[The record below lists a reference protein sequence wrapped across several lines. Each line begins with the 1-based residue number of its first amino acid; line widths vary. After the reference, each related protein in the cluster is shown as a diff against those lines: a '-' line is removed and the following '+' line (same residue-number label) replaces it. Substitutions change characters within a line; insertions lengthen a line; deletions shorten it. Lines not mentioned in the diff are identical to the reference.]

1 MSKASFQLRD
11 EPLDAKQ
18 FELSVRKLADMLA
31 YGQQTSAFLG
41 SGLEFAQARPYQTGD
56 AVKSIDW
63 RVTGKTGRVHVKEYE
78 APRRMPVYLMVD
90 TSASMVLS
98 SVRATS
104 KYQIAL
110 QIAGALALASL
121 NQSNP
126 VGLLAVGSR
135 QLHAPADNSKQSVLG
150 WINQLRSVSFSE
162 STCVGTKLRA
172 LGAQL
177 KQTSLLIL
185 LSDLHDPLAPA
196 SLRTLAQQHDCAVI
210 HIQDPAE
217 TRIPRLGIFRAREA
231 ETGVSFTATRHFK
244 RTPSSDPADLAAADI
259 SYLRILVG
267 AEFVA
272 PLRHFLSHR
281 LGRRNAA

>member
-1 MSKASFQLRD
+1 MPKASFQLRD
-11 EPLDAKQ
+11 EPLDARQ

-41 SGLEFAQARPYQTGD
+41 SGLEFAQSRPYQTGD

-98 SVRATS
+98 SVRGNS

-135 QLHAPADNSKQSVLG
+135 QLHAPADNSKQSILG
-150 WINQLRSVSFSE
+150 WINQLRSASFGE
-162 STCVGTKLRA
+162 STCVGMKLRS

-177 KQTSLLIL
+177 RQTSLLIL
-185 LSDLHDPLAPA
+185 LSDLHDPLAAA

-210 HIQDPAE
+210 HLQDPAE
-217 TRIPRLGIFRAREA
+217 TQIPRLGIFRAREA

-244 RTPSSDPADLAAADI
+244 RPPASDASELVAADI
-259 SYLRILVG
+259 SYLRVLVG

-272 PLRHFLSHR
+272 PLRHFLSTR